1 MMKLNE
7 IFNTRPDVVW
17 KSTNTGFKGK
27 FILEDEEY
35 EILLDELE
43 IELDKTFSIL
53 DIGFTKNGNYDL
65 TNSKVS
71 STKVFG
77 AVLNGMIPK
86 IKEIKTDSILFGMN
100 NKNGHVED
108 RKRLYEKIAKMY
120 SRGSSYTNMSDWVKS
135 KNGEYMILT
144 KQSLTSDQKD
154 KIDEF
159 VASIPEKG

>member
-1 MMKLNE
+1 
-7 IFNTRPDVVW
+7 
-17 KSTNTGFKGK
+17 
-27 FILEDEEY
+27 
-35 EILLDELE
+35 
-43 IELDKTFSIL
+43 
-53 DIGFTKNGNYDL
+53 
-65 TNSKVS
+65 
-71 STKVFG
+71 
-77 AVLNGMIPK
+77 MIPK
-86 IKEIKTDSILFGMN
+86 IKEIKPDSILFGMN